1 MSYNNARKVGVA
13 SELKELTMDT
23 DKVVVRLEAAQ
34 AELAV
39 CAWMVRWCATVARPR
54 QRWLGGGSD

>member
-1 MSYNNARKVGVA
+1 MSYNNAKELGVA

-23 DKVVVRLEAAQ
+23 DDAVVRPEAAR
-34 AELAV
+34 AELAM